1 MKHVMDPV
9 HGEIAVPDDFLPIV
23 DHPLF
28 QRLREVK
35 QLGVAYLVYP
45 GATHTRFSHCLGAFH
60 VAKAFDDPAVM
71 LYALV
76 HDLGH
81 PPLSHVTE
89 SALQKAGVKF
99 DHDEHVKLYL
109 KELLSGTTFSLAD
122 LKNVKRH
129 KGALVDGDLGVD
141 RMDYLTRDSYYTGVT
156 VGNIPW
162 RRLVRLMEVKRKRT
176 VIHPKALGAVEHFF
190 IARFIMG
197 SVVYLH
203 KTVLIAQAMVTKAI
217 KRLLEDHSYEEIVGL
232 DDIGLISLFRSHER
246 AGQIWRKI
254 ESRDLFKRVA
264 AFSTKKEA
272 QEAERRL
279 RDELG
284 DDAVLMGRRPRWYKP
299 IRVYLASGERL
310 LKVSPLV
317 DSLTRAD
324 YHKKYYFVAVDAAH
338 RAKAQKLLK

>member
-99 DHDEHVKLYL
+99 DHDEHVKL
-109 KELLSGTTFSLAD
+109 
-122 LKNVKRH
+122 
-129 KGALVDGDLGVD
+129 
-141 RMDYLTRDSYYTGVT
+141 YLTRDSYYTGVT